1 MNTIIDYLK
10 YPVLFVDDDES
21 NRVIFQANF
30 GDDFNIILAKDGHE
44 ALKLLYDISPAVLVT
59 DQRMPGMT
67 GVELAEIVR
76 RDKPEVVR
84 MIITAYADIQ
94 AAIDAINRGQVLRY
108 ISKPWNVP
116 EVRAYLRNS
125 IELYHLNNRVQELQA
140 QVLRTERMVTLGLA
154 ATSIAHDMGSPVS
167 CLLND
172 LDGVEQDLVQV
183 KEEVLVQRLTPIAG
197 RLDEILEVLKDCKG
211 SVEEISRILIA
222 VRGSI
227 RSKPKWEMVPLSTV
241 VSTALRL
248 IQTEVVHK
256 ATLKVEC
263 DPHVV
268 VEGDAAELT
277 QVVINLLV
285 NAANAITSGKQSE
298 NCVDLVVESK
308 EQMAILHVRD
318 SGCGIPPE
326 IRDKIFEPL
335 FTTRQREGGTG
346 LGLSIIKRIVDNHR
360 GSITVDSTVG
370 KGTLFTIL
378 FPLFD
383 QSQPEIHQ
391 PNSD

>member
-1 MNTIIDYLK
+1 
-10 YPVLFVDDDES
+10 
-21 NRVIFQANF
+21 
-30 GDDFNIILAKDGHE
+30 
-44 ALKLLYDISPAVLVT
+44 
-59 DQRMPGMT
+59 
-67 GVELAEIVR
+67 
-76 RDKPEVVR
+76 
-84 MIITAYADIQ
+84 
-94 AAIDAINRGQVLRY
+94 
-108 ISKPWNVP
+108 
-116 EVRAYLRNS
+116 
-125 IELYHLNNRVQELQA
+125 
-140 QVLRTERMVTLGLA
+140 
-154 ATSIAHDMGSPVS
+154 
-167 CLLND
+167 LLND

-360 GSITVDSTVG
+360 GSITG
-370 KGTLFTIL
+370 G
-378 FPLFD
+378 
-383 QSQPEIHQ
+383 
-391 PNSD
+391 